1 MPDREKVIRGLKC
14 CTKEPLV
21 LACHECPYHV
31 SDDGT
36 HNNCDQL
43 EKDALELLTGQEPER
58 PEKIETGK
66 MKICALVSE
75 IGTDGRFT
83 SFPGGMTFSWND
95 SSTNKREEMI
105 MLFGEWIRF
114 SKEIAEAVARF
125 EMEG

>member
-1 MPDREKVIRGLKC
+1 MIDREKVIKGLKC
-14 CTKEPLV
+14 CTTSQGYNN
-21 LACHECPYHV
+21 CSDCPYANL
-31 SDDGT
+31 DGNGT
-36 HNNCDQL
+36 ECDKL
-43 EKDALELLTGQEPER
+43 VKDALALLTGQEPEQ

-66 MKICALVSE
+66 MKICGLVSE

-95 SSTNKREEMI
+95 ASTNKREEII

-125 EMEG
+125 KMEG